1 VGEGDGALLD
11 LARTIMGISLRA
23 ADQIGG
29 VSVVQLRALTVLRE
43 AGPANL
49 GQLTDGMGVTVS
61 TTSRLVDRLVT
72 AGFVDRRT
80 ARHTRREIELSLTD
94 QGRAVLAEYD
104 GHRLAA
110 LHACLEE
117 LSEDERA
124 TVLTAATALS
134 DAARRAGRSLVAT
147 P

>member
-43 AGPANL
+43 AGSANL

-61 TTSRLVDRLVT
+61 TTSRLVDRLVM

-104 GHRLAA
+104 GHRLEA